1 MESRVKQI
9 RNHLHNIPE
18 TGGNEIKTSAFL
30 AGVLAK
36 CGYEVFQ
43 NIAGHGV
50 IGILRG
56 NEKGRVVAV
65 KADMDALLQ
74 TVDGKETP
82 VHSCGHDANC
92 AMVLAMAE
100 EIAAFGIK
108 KGVLKI
114 IFQPDEESLKGGKD
128 MVASGMFDDI
138 EYLIGIHLRPIQ
150 EAKLGQATAS
160 LLHGAATLFR
170 ASIHGKVAHGARPH
184 LGVNPIDAAVLLVN
198 AVNAIHEDPNEVW
211 SAKTTQFISNGAIVN
226 AVPGRVDIAF
236 DIRSASNKVMDSL
249 VTKISK
255 LVEDLPKSMGA
266 NGVVEYKGE
275 VPGAEYD
282 NEVTNILEKAVTDAM
297 GVDALLPPITTPGGD
312 DFHFYKKLLPHIKA
326 GFVGIG
332 ADLSPGLHDPAMKFN
347 DDALKDGV
355 NVLGNAVK
363 KLLC

>member
-18 TGGNEIKTSAFL
+18 IGGNEIKTSAFL
-30 AGVLAK
+30 AGELKK
-36 CGYEVFQ
+36 CGYEVIQ
-43 NIAGHGV
+43 NVAGHGV

-56 NEKGRVVAV
+56 KEKGRIVAV

-74 TVDGKETP
+74 IVDGKETP

-92 AMVLAMAE
+92 AMVLAMAQG
-100 EIAAFGIK
+100 IAARGIK

-114 IFQPDEESLKGGKD
+114 IFQPDEEGLKGG
-128 MVASGMFDDI
+128 MGVVASGKVDDI
-138 EYLIGIHLRPIQ
+138 EYLLGIHLRPIQ

-170 ASIHGKVAHGARPH
+170 ASVHGKVAHGARPH
-184 LGVNPIDAAVLLVN
+184 LGVNAIDAAVLLVN
-198 AVNAIHEDPNEVW
+198 AINAIHEDPNEVW
-211 SAKTTQFISNGAIVN
+211 SAKTTQFISNGAVVN
-226 AVPGRVDIAF
+226 AVPDRVDIAF
-236 DIRSASNKVMDSL
+236 DIRSASNKIMDSL
-249 VTKISK
+249 IKKISK

-266 NGVVEYKGE
+266 KGVVEYKGE

-282 NEVTNILEKAVTDAM
+282 EEVVKILEKAVVDEM
-297 GVDALLPPITTPGGD
+297 GEGALLPPITTPGGD

-332 ADLSPGLHDPAMKFN
+332 ADLCPGLHDPSMKFN
-347 DDALKDGV
+347 DDALENGV
-355 NVLGNAVK
+355 KVLENAVET
-363 KLLC
+363 LLN